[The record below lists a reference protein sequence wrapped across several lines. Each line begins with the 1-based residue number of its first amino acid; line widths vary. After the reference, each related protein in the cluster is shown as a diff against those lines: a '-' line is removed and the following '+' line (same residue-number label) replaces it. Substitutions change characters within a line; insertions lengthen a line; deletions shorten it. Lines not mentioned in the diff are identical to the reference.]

1 MNDPAKKEKSKIRI
15 IIIIYDGIE
24 GLVNDLN
31 KLKDDSIWTYVIVL
45 GTLVA
50 GVSQYVDS

>member
-1 MNDPAKKEKSKIRI
+1 MTKQKKEKSKIRI

-24 GLVNDLN
+24 GLVNHLN

>member
-24 GLVNDLN
+24 GLVNDLY

>member
-24 GLVNDLN
+24 GLVNDLY

-50 GVSQYVDS
+50 GASQYVDS